1 MICLDDEEVG
11 ERPGPVPVRLRPP
24 VDLSSV
30 GLSEV
35 AAAPIP
41 GSSKAASIKR
51 MKHNRF
57 GRLLGGLVSSFP
69 AFSPFMVALSRVLL
83 HLLNLSC
90 LTLAG
95 DSGLA
100 LVFQRRWDGQ
110 DTLPTC

>member
-1 MICLDDEEVG
+1 MDDEEG
-11 ERPGPVPVRLRPP
+11 EEKPGPAPVRLRLP

-69 AFSPFMVALSRVLL
+69 PFSLSMVALACSLL
-83 HLLNLSC
+83 DLLNLSVF
-90 LTLAG
+90 TLSG
-95 DSGLA
+95 DSCLA

-110 DTLPTC
+110 DALPGC